1 MKKSIYLASL
11 LLTTLTACSTHS
23 VNNISDPL
31 PTYWQMKLNDR
42 NFNDINYKLQKK
54 LFEIEKELERL
65 KRDDWNERVH
75 SILANIQMIREQPY
89 TPLPTTVKDDI

>member
-42 NFNDINYKLQKK
+42 NYNDINYKLQKK
-54 LFEIEKELERL
+54 LFEIEEELERL
-65 KRDDWNERVH
+65 KRDDWDERVH

-89 TPLPTTVKDDI
+89 TPLPTTEKDDI

>member
-23 VNNISDPL
+23 TNNIADPL

-42 NFNDINYKLQKK
+42 NYNDINYKLQKK
-54 LFEIEKELERL
+54 LIEIEKELERL
-65 KRDDWNERVH
+65 KRDDWDERVH
-75 SILANIQMIREQPY
+75 SILANIQTIRGLPIE
-89 TPLPTTVKDDI
+89 PLPTNSRDDI

>member
-31 PTYWQMKLNDR
+31 PTFWQMKLNDR
-42 NFNDINYKLQKK
+42 NYNDINYKLQKK
-54 LFEIEKELERL
+54 MYEIEEELERL
-65 KRDDWNERVH
+65 KRDDWDERVH

-89 TPLPTTVKDDI
+89 APLPTTEKDDI

>member
-31 PTYWQMKLNDR
+31 PTFWQMKLNDR
-42 NFNDINYKLQKK
+42 NYNDINYKLQKK
-54 LFEIEKELERL
+54 LFEIEEELERL

-89 TPLPTTVKDDI
+89 APLPTTEKDDI

>member
-11 LLTTLTACSTHS
+11 LLTTLTAYSTHS

-42 NFNDINYKLQKK
+42 NYNDINYKLQKK
-54 LFEIEKELERL
+54 LFEIEEELDRL
-65 KRDDWNERVH
+65 KRDDWDERVH
-75 SILANIQMIREQPY
+75 SILANIQMIREQSFEPM
-89 TPLPTTVKDDI
+89 PTNVKDDI

>member
-1 MKKSIYLASL
+1 MKKSIYLVSL

-31 PTYWQMKLNDR
+31 PTFWQMKLNDR
-42 NFNDINYKLQKK
+42 NYNDINYKLQKK
-54 LFEIEKELERL
+54 MYEIEEELERL
-65 KRDDWNERVH
+65 KRDDWDERVH

-89 TPLPTTVKDDI
+89 TPLPTTEKDDI

>member
-89 TPLPTTVKDDI
+89 APLPTTEKDDI

>member
-54 LFEIEKELERL
+54 LFEIEEELERL

-89 TPLPTTVKDDI
+89 APLPTTEKDDI